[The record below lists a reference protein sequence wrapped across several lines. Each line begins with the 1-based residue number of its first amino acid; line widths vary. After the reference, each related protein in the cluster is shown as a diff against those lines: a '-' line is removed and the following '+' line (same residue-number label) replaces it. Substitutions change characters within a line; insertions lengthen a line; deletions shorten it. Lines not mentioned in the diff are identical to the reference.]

1 VIAFVTGATG
11 FLGKRVV
18 SRLLE
23 RGDAVRALVRDPSK
37 ADALAEAGA
46 EVVIGDLADIDAFRD
61 RLHGCDALY
70 HIGARVLSHGD
81 WDEFAEANI
90 VATAKLIDYSLEAGC
105 RRVVHVSS
113 IGIFEIPTDGVTVSE
128 ETDYDHHPLLRGFYT
143 RSKIDADRVARA
155 AQSTGKPVVIVRPGQ
170 LYGADAPE
178 PLFMGRVNK
187 RIGPALIVVGTPGY
201 YAPLVYVENAA
212 DAVVAAGTTEGIEGR
227 IFNVVDDTDL
237 SQREYFKVISGL
249 PGYPRFVIYLPV
261 ALFMPFVS
269 VVDRLFRL
277 LKRRGWSPAYQ
288 LGRSGRNARYS
299 TDVARNVL
307 GWKPR
312 LAWQEAVRETAA
324 AVSR

>member
-18 SRLLE
+18 ARLLE
-23 RGDAVRALVRDPSK
+23 RGDTVRVLARDEAKAQPL
-37 ADALAEAGA
+37 ADAGA
-46 EVVIGDLADIDAFRD
+46 QVVIGDLDDVDAFREQ
-61 RLHGCDALY
+61 LKGCNALY

-81 WDEFAEANI
+81 WDEFVSANI
-90 VATAKLIDYSLEAGC
+90 VATQKLIDYALEAGC
-105 RRVVHVSS
+105 GRIVHVSS
-113 IGIFEIPTDGVTVSE
+113 IGIFDIPADGVTISE
-128 ETDYDHHPLLRGFYT
+128 ETDYDHQPTLRGYYT

-187 RIGPALIVVGTPGY
+187 RLGPALVVVGTPGY

-212 DAVVAAGTTEGIEGR
+212 DAVVAAGTTDGAEGR
-227 IFNVVDDTDL
+227 IFNVVDDSDL
-237 SQREYFKVISGL
+237 SQREYFSVVSGL
-249 PGYPRFVIYLPV
+249 PGYPRYVIYLPV
-261 ALFMPFVS
+261 ALFMPAVS
-269 VVDRLFRL
+269 MVDKLFKL

-288 LGRSGRNARYS
+288 LRRSGRNARYA

-307 GWKPR
+307 GWRPR

-324 AVSR
+324 GIQK